1 MAKGT
6 TYNHERIEFV
16 DARTGVRL
24 MQVTSFPT
32 MSMALPYFGRNFT
45 GDSKTFIFV
54 SQREARRDAPW
65 DLFRVDT
72 DGTNLTQLTECEG
85 AAGFVMSPQDDCVY
99 FHRQA
104 TLWRVDIHTFRE
116 EEIAVPHGVASM
128 GAGAI
133 SPDGVYYFA
142 QVTTAHDTGGILR
155 IRTDGSEATLIAEG
169 ERGGFAMHSVS
180 PGGEGILLWQMREGK
195 KTWLL
200 LDYDGKT
207 ATCGVCIPAAT
218 TSHIARCWEVQSA
231 CRDAPFRQTVRWCK
245 SGWAKKS
252 QSPSRRECISG
263 TPPPRWTASG
273 LFPIPTGPMRACSWC
288 MCPPGAIARCATR
301 AALRGIR
308 SGRIRTRS
316 SAPMG
321 AWCCSTRTG
330 RVSVRFI
337 WRSFPTTCASAC
349 APVNSV
355 CRRGACGNLALGR
368 MGVPDDSGSKPWG
381 LPSA

>member
-54 SQREARRDAPW
+54 SQREARRDAPS

-200 LDYDGKT
+200 LDHDGNERGVYTSSYDFAHCTFLGSTERVQGCALPPDRALVQIGLGEEKPT
-207 ATCGVCIPAAT
+207 PIAQGVYFW
-218 TSHIARCWEVQSA
+218 HSA
-231 CRDAPFRQTVRWCK
+231 STLDGEWIVSDTNWPD
-245 SGWAKKS
+245 
-252 QSPSRRECISG
+252 E
-263 TPPPRWTASG
+263 G
-273 LFPIPTGPMRACSWC
+273 LQLVHVPTGRYRPLCY
-288 MCPPGAIARCATR
+288 P
-301 AALRGIR
+301 
-308 SGRIRTRS
+308 RS
-316 SAPMG
+316 SQGHPQWTHPHPQFSPDG
-321 AWCCSTRTG
+321 RVVLFNSDRTG
-330 RVSVRFI
+330 ICQIYLAFI
-337 WRSFPTTCASAC
+337 
-349 APVNSV
+349 
-355 CRRGACGNLALGR
+355 
-368 MGVPDDSGSKPWG
+368 PDDLRERVRTGQLSVQERRVW
-381 LPSA
+381 